1 MTVNELYRSFLSELS
16 HTHSSHEASNI
27 TSMIFEYFAGIDRSS
42 FIKDPNKVLDEEKTT
57 AINDSLAALKKN
69 KPVQYI
75 TGEAWFY
82 KMKLKVSN
90 AVLIPRPETEELVE
104 AVIQAVKNK
113 TGIKIID
120 IGTGSGCIAIALK
133 KNIAA
138 SSIIAI
144 DISDN
149 ALDIAKENAS
159 NQHTTIKFL
168 QLDFLSAED
177 NKLLGKYDVI
187 VSNPPY
193 IPKKEMEQ
201 MDKNVTAYEP
211 HTALF
216 VDNDQ
221 PLIFYEKINAF
232 AKDHLNEHGM
242 IFLETHEDLAEAVCK
257 LFDECIYK
265 SAIKN
270 DLFGKQ
276 RMVIVTRYR

>member
-16 HTHSSHEASNI
+16 STHSSHEASNI
-27 TSMIFEYFAGIDRSS
+27 TSMIFEHFAGIDRSS
-42 FIKDPNKVLDEEKTT
+42 LIKFPDEVLDEEKIT
-57 AINDSLAALKKN
+57 AINDSLVALKKN

-75 TGEAWFY
+75 IGEAWFY
-82 KMKLKVSN
+82 KMKLKVSA

-104 AVIQAVKNK
+104 AVIHAVKNK
-113 TGIKIID
+113 PATKIID

-133 KNIAA
+133 KNIV
-138 SSIIAI
+138 SSAITAI
-144 DISDN
+144 DISAD
-149 ALDIAKENAS
+149 ALNIAKENAA
-159 NQHTTIKFL
+159 NQSAIINFL
-168 QLDFLSAED
+168 QSDFLSAEN
-177 NKLLGKYDVI
+177 NKGLEKYDVI

-193 IPKKEMEQ
+193 IPKKELEQ

-216 VDNDQ
+216 VENDQ
-221 PLIFYEKINAF
+221 PLIFYERIHAF

-257 LFDECIYK
+257 LFDTRMYK
-265 SAIKN
+265 TAIKN

-276 RMVIVTRYR
+276 RMVILTRYQ

>member
-1 MTVNELYRSFLSELS
+1 MTINELYRSFLSELS
-16 HTHSSHEASNI
+16 RTHSSHEASNI
-27 TSMIFEYFAGIDRSS
+27 TSLIFEYFAGIDRSS
-42 FIKDPNKVLDEEKTT
+42 LIKDPGKVLSEENIV
-57 AINDSLAALKKN
+57 AINDSLVSLKKN

-75 TGEAWFY
+75 IGEAWFY
-82 KMKLKVSN
+82 KMKLKVSD

-104 AVIQAVKNK
+104 AVIKAVKNK
-113 TGIKIID
+113 PGLKIID

-138 SSIIAI
+138 SAVTAI
-144 DISDN
+144 DISAD
-149 ALDIAKENAS
+149 ALDIAKENAA
-159 NQHTTIKFL
+159 NQHTIINFF
-168 QLDFLSAED
+168 QSDFLSREN
-177 NKLLGKYDVI
+177 NKLLEKYDVI

-193 IPKKEMEQ
+193 IPKNELEL

-211 HTALF
+211 HIALF

-242 IFLETHEDLAEAVCK
+242 IFLETHEDLAETVCK
-257 LFDECIYK
+257 LFDERIYK

-276 RMVIVTRYR
+276 RMVIVTRYQ